1 MGTTYRQIVERCLS
15 DLPRKYRSGRQHQAR
30 PHLDAECRLIVELGQ
45 ESALI
50 HATEFSAD
58 LTRKGIHCHLI
69 GSGCSS
75 LVTYLLGL
83 SEVDPI
89 LYGTSFNRFWLT
101 SDGTAPAFQFVT
113 YPAVETA
120 LPNGITAHPM
130 TPLERIPAV
139 MEESLPPVDLT
150 RADPATFNAINTGDM
165 DSVFQLGTQPVR
177 DLIARL
183 CPKRIKDLTVITA
196 LNLIDGHHP
205 DVVETCLNQTE
216 KSNRARRPI
225 IFQETILRLLRN
237 RAGLTWEEECQFLR
251 TAAKGR
257 MNEGH
262 PLWSKAVEGTH
273 LQTPGDKEDIP
284 AILPTLTTAAEW
296 AVCQAHHAANAITS
310 YKAAFYRT
318 HHRADFEAAVKQ
330 VAALS

>member
-1 MGTTYRQIVERCLS
+1 MIQ
-15 DLPRKYRSGRQHQAR
+15 
-30 PHLDAECRLIVELGQ
+30 
-45 ESALI
+45 
-50 HATEFSAD
+50 ATEFAAD
-58 LTRKGIHCHLI
+58 LTRKGIQSHLI

-75 LVTYLLGL
+75 LVTYLLGF

-101 SDGTAPAFQFVT
+101 SDGNAPAFQFVT
-113 YPAVETA
+113 CPAVETA
-120 LPNGITAHPM
+120 LLDGITAHPM
-130 TPLERIPAV
+130 TPLERIPALL
-139 MEESLPPVDLT
+139 EEHLPAVNLT
-150 RADPATFNAINTGDM
+150 RVDPATFNAINAGDT

-177 DLIARL
+177 DLIACL

-196 LNLIDGHHP
+196 LHLIDGHHP

-216 KSNRARRPI
+216 KSDQTHRPI

-237 RAGLTWEEECQFLR
+237 RAGLTWEEACQFLR
-251 TAAKGR
+251 AAAKGK

-262 PLWSKAVEGTH
+262 SLWSKAVGGTH
-273 LQTPGDKEDIP
+273 AQAPNSNEDVP
-284 AILPTLTTAAEW
+284 AILPTLTMAAEW
-296 AVCQAHHAANAITS
+296 AVCRAHHAANAITS

-330 VAALS
+330 VAAFS